1 MKDKQDKVGRPSVG
15 EKKLPIRSLT
25 SDPEVEIFLKE
36 HPGINASEVFR
47 RSIRAL
53 MPKDSHVIRLEK
65 LAKDISEMRSDLA
78 VKEAE
83 YQSLKKEI
91 DDREKIKIDLR
102 LEEDC
107 DAWYLKNLM
116 ERGVIREVLPDPIT
130 PESFMPMLTGQNSH
144 VKEDTVFKDGRWRIV
159 DNPHPDSLKA
169 ISRTGLRVDHGIIIE
184 AKSRPPYLVPN
195 EQELA
200 SRYGLWVDQA
210 SLLSVFGEAE
220 QASDI
225 SLEILKKFRPRI
237 LDDKIRTGVKRKMEP
252 LYMNPP
258 QVKLSDRGE
267 ISL

>member
-159 DNPHPDSLKA
+159 DNPHPDSLKE
-169 ISRTGLRVDHGIIIE
+169 INRTGLRIDHGIIIE
-184 AKSRPPYLVPN
+184 AKSRPPRLVPN

-200 SRYGLWVDQA
+200 SRYGMWVDHA
-210 SLLSVFGEAE
+210 SLLSAFREAE

-237 LDDKIRTGVKRKMEP
+237 LDDRIRTSVKRKMEP
-252 LYMNPP
+252 SYMNPP
-258 QVKLSDRGE
+258 AIKLDDKRE
-267 ISL
+267 IPL